1 MQFLLMSKEKIA
13 ASKAT
18 RAVWTL
24 EWFLFCVRAL
34 MALQMFESCKGA
46 TAGCTAMGPWFVR
59 FRRRYSG
66 CISWHI
72 FLRTVFG
79 YYCLL
84 ERIGIREF

>member
-46 TAGCTAMGPWFVR
+46 TAGTVAALAG
-59 FRRRYSG
+59 
-66 CISWHI
+66 ISFFELSLGTI
-72 FLRTVFG
+72 V
-79 YYCLL
+79 C
-84 ERIGIREF
+84 